1 MSVRE
6 LIDAI
11 ASGDS
16 LAVEQNFNAEMA
28 NRISER
34 LDTMRIE
41 VAKNMFK
48 EQAEPVEEAEEVQ
61 EDELTLEDF
70 SIEEIEEYMMSEE
83 FEQLDEASKNTIS
96 SYVKLAKEEVEQ
108 IDELSSAT
116 LKSYKDKAEK
126 SAADHNKK
134 GASAERKAD
143 QSYEKAQMALSKGH
157 DDRHDRHMD
166 DFNDHD
172 ERADQH
178 YNKAEKRTA
187 GAKLASH
194 KLDVKKYGKAWFRK

>member
-48 EQAEPVEEAEEVQ
+48 EQAEPVEQAEEVQ

-70 SIEEIEEYMMSEE
+70 SIEEIEEYMVSEE
-83 FEQLDEASKNTIS
+83 FEQLDELSKTTLRSYAKKASQNAKAHRADAEYTKNWDKEQSTASVKKAQSREAGVKKAIG
-96 SYVKLAKEEVEQ
+96 KLAKEEVEQ
-108 IDELSSAT
+108 
-116 LKSYKDKAEK
+116 AE
-126 SAADHNKK
+126 
-134 GASAERKAD
+134 
-143 QSYEKAQMALSKGH
+143 
-157 DDRHDRHMD
+157 
-166 DFNDHD
+166 
-172 ERADQH
+172 
-178 YNKAEKRTA
+178 
-187 GAKLASH
+187 
-194 KLDVKKYGKAWFRK
+194 